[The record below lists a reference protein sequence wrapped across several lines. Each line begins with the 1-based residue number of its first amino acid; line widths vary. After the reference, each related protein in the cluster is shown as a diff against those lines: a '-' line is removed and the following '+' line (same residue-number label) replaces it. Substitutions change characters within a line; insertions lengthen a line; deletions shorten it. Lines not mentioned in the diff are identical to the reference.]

1 MENRRE
7 RRLAEKQLGL
17 RKLEKTMS
25 VAEREMIA
33 QRKREYMRQQTLI
46 RAQDAEN
53 LRISQEAEQWSKSLE
68 KMIGEGMPREEAE
81 ARLIRNKELTD
92 KRAADLAARKS
103 RRKL

>member
-17 RKLEKTMS
+17 RKVEKTMS
-25 VAEREMIA
+25 AAEREIIA
-33 QRKREYMRQQTLI
+33 QRKREYVRQQTLM

-68 KMIGEGMPREEAE
+68 KMISEGMTREAAE
-81 ARLIRNKELTD
+81 GRLARNKELTD
-92 KRAADLAARKS
+92 KRVADLAARKS
-103 RRKL
+103 RKKS